1 LPVAKVETSDHMHWV
16 LGLLVSLGCSM
27 SSAQIEP
34 YAGKWKTWVLTS
46 GDQLRLSPP
55 PDEAATRAEIA
66 QLKVIAKQRDAA
78 TLERIIWWNAG
89 PPGYRWTSIASTSQH
104 FANLSF
110 SHEKMSIFSF
120 GLSHQTAA
128 ADGARE
134 IRESGICFVRSL
146 DPAESNSQATD

>member
-1 LPVAKVETSDHMHWV
+1 LETGIRNEKNEADPGRRNQTYNPVFKSHF
-16 LGLLVSLGCSM
+16 
-27 SSAQIEP
+27 
-34 YAGKWKTWVLTS
+34 YAVF
-46 GDQLRLSPP
+46 
-55 PDEAATRAEIA
+55 
-66 QLKVIAKQRDAA
+66 
-78 TLERIIWWNAG
+78 
-89 PPGYRWTSIASTSQH
+89 STSQQ

-120 GLSHQTAA
+120 GLSRQTAA